1 VESAKAWAGGYEFP
15 EEYLKSDVKFLQSQM
30 LDFTSMLRRRLFEL
44 SQDWLSVERVKRLRA
59 DNPERGLLLVLV
71 GGMKVHQLEEF
82 TRYGAHPWTHSKAP
96 TSPLPQP
103 STSSGGAEAGLP
115 HTVRDGP
122 ETSAGTAPRR
132 AKHPSDASAI

>member
-1 VESAKAWAGGYEFP
+1 
-15 EEYLKSDVKFLQSQM
+15 M
-30 LDFTSMLRRRLFEL
+30 LE
-44 SQDWLSVERVKRLRA
+44 
-59 DNPERGLLLVLV
+59 LV

-82 TRYGAHPWTHSKAP
+82 TRNGAHPWTPLKSTNESFA
-96 TSPLPQP
+96 TSVNKML
-103 STSSGGAEAGLP
+103 GAEAGLP